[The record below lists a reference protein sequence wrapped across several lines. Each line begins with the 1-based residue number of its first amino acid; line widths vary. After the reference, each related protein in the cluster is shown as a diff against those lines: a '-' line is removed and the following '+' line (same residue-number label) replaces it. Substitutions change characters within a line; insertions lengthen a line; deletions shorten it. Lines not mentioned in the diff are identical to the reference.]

1 MQLRRLQGLLPGL
14 LGWFTT
20 LGCGGGQSEPGITRS
35 ETWFDGNA
43 LDPAKTAIPTTLYAG
58 NAKGILAYA
67 VDESSLFIAFS
78 ENTDP
83 NGLAGQT
90 ISLKSCSLDSCAK
103 TVRTL
108 YRRAVPPDWVFG
120 AFAVADDEIVFTAVD
135 DAGPLIMACPLT
147 GCDTG
152 ARTVSAPTE
161 GTGGA
166 FVNVRSMIVA
176 DDDLFWISG
185 HLIWRCSRAGGA
197 KPIAKDIPQIT
208 RTEEFGVGLDA
219 LVVSGEFVYAA
230 SRLGVARIKRDW
242 WADPDWF
249 FAGDGREP
257 IQGIAVAGSS
267 VYFGVAS
274 MIGGLRRCP
283 LTGCQGGAETV
294 IAESGPW
301 SLAADERALYWISD
315 PNSPSTGYARPS
327 ALLTTPLDGSTSPK
341 ALATFISQDSHWP
354 LIMNSGHIYWR
365 DSSGERGHPGV
376 GADEE
381 LRLRTRAK

>member
-1 MQLRRLQGLLPGL
+1 MQLRRLQGLLPCL

-20 LGCGGGQSEPGITRS
+20 LGCGGGQSEPGITRY

-43 LDPAKTAIPTTLYAG
+43 LDPAKTAIPTTLYAT
-58 NAKGILAYA
+58 NAKGIAAYA

-78 ENTDP
+78 ENTDL
-83 NGLAGQT
+83 NGSTGQT

-108 YRRAVPPDWVFG
+108 YQRALPPGLHFD
-120 AFAVADDEIVFTAVD
+120 AFAVADDEIVFTAWD
-135 DAGPLIMACPLT
+135 DTGPLIMACPLT

-152 ARTVSAPTE
+152 ARTVSTRE
-161 GTGGA
+161 GAGGA
-166 FVNVRSMIVA
+166 FVNIRSMIVA
-176 DDDLFWISG
+176 DDDLYWLSG
-185 HLIWRCSRAGGA
+185 HLIWRCSRTGGA
-197 KPIAKDIPQIT
+197 SPIAYDIPQIT
-208 RTEEFGVGLDA
+208 RTAEVQVPIHSF
-219 LVVSGEFVYAA
+219 VVSGEFVYAA
-230 SRLGVARIKRDW
+230 SQLGVARFKRDGS
-242 WADPDWF
+242 ADPDWF
-249 FAGDGREP
+249 FAGDGWEP

-274 MIGGLRRCP
+274 MNGGLRRCP

-294 IAESGPW
+294 VAESGPW

-315 PNSPSTGYARPS
+315 PNSPSMSYAGPS
-327 ALLTTPLDGSTSPK
+327 TLLTTPLDGSTSPK

-365 DSSGERGHPGV
+365 DSSGERVHPGV

-381 LRLRTRAK
+381 LRVRTRAK